1 MKIGILEIT
10 LLLYEVNSLKEKR
23 IILKS
28 LIQKLK
34 NRYNISI
41 SEISYNDVWRNAKI
55 GIASVSNDYAH
66 LDSTLDHILDY
77 IDADGRVEMID
88 VKREVIL

>member
-41 SEISYNDVWRNAKI
+41 SEISYNDV
-55 GIASVSNDYAH
+55 
-66 LDSTLDHILDY
+66 
-77 IDADGRVEMID
+77 
-88 VKREVIL
+88 

>member
-23 IILKS
+23 VILKS

-41 SEISYNDVWRNAKI
+41 SEISYNDIWRNAKI
-55 GIASVSNDYAH
+55 GIAAVSNDHAH

>member
-41 SEISYNDVWRNAKI
+41 SEISYNDVWKNAKI
-55 GIASVSNDYAH
+55 GIATISNSQSH
-66 LDSTLDHILDY
+66 LDSTLDHILDF
-77 IDADGRVEMID
+77 IDTDGRMEMID

>member
-10 LLLYEVNSLKEKR
+10 LLLCEVNSLKEKR

-34 NRYNISI
+34 NRYNVSI
-41 SEISYNDVWRNAKI
+41 SEISYNDIWKNAKI
-55 GIASVSNDYAH
+55 GIATVSNSQSH
-66 LDSTLDHILDY
+66 LDSMLDHILDF
-77 IDADGRVEMID
+77 IEEDSRVEMID
-88 VKREVIL
+88 VKREVML

>member
-10 LLLYEVNSLKEKR
+10 LLLYEVTSLKEKR

-41 SEISYNDVWRNAKI
+41 SEISYNDVWKNAKI
-55 GIASVSNDYAH
+55 GIATVSNSKSH
-66 LDSTLDHILDY
+66 LDSTLDHILDF
-77 IDADGRVEMID
+77 IDTDGRMEMID

>member
-10 LLLYEVNSLKEKR
+10 LLLYEVTSLKEKR

-41 SEISYNDVWRNAKI
+41 SEI
-55 GIASVSNDYAH
+55 
-66 LDSTLDHILDY
+66 
-77 IDADGRVEMID
+77 VEW
-88 VKREVIL
+88 K